1 MVRRFSY
8 SRRLPMDI
16 SPPSSPALS
25 LTLTLPPGLVPL
37 PIDELLPHIVEK
49 LASGPNLVIAA
60 PPGAGKTTRVPQAL
74 LSLFPEGEIVVLEP
88 RRIAAHLSALRV
100 AEERGEPL
108 GDTVG
113 VQLRFESVI
122 SRKTRLRFV
131 TEGVLLRQLAADPQ
145 LSKVKAV
152 IFDEFHERHYQTD
165 LLLALLRRLQL
176 GERPELRLCVMSSD
190 RRESGP
196 KSRGSDR
203 ALVTSQ
209 RRAARETSPPRRS

>member
-108 GDTVG
+108 GGRV
-113 VQLRFESVI
+113 RARI
-122 SRKTRLRFV
+122 
-131 TEGVLLRQLAADPQ
+131 RQIP
-145 LSKVKAV
+145 
-152 IFDEFHERHYQTD
+152 
-165 LLLALLRRLQL
+165 
-176 GERPELRLCVMSSD
+176 
-190 RRESGP
+190 
-196 KSRGSDR
+196 
-203 ALVTSQ
+203 
-209 RRAARETSPPRRS
+209 